1 MALTELQDWIMR
13 ELEARNGMIDGMPA
27 RAGVAVDA
35 MEQAIDGLSRLK
47 YVSVVGPPN
56 QNSDLGMDVDEL
68 RLMPYGVGY
77 LRTRR
82 R

>member
-1 MALTELQDWIMR
+1 MALTDLQNWIMR
-13 ELEARNGMIDGMPA
+13 ELATRNGLIDAMPV
-27 RAGVAVDA
+27 RAGVTAEE
-35 MEQAIDGLSRLK
+35 MEQAIDGLSKRK
-47 YVSVVGPPN
+47 YLSVVGPPN

-82 R
+82 